1 MKLKFHMW
9 AGMFLSLLMFAGC
22 TVPDTQPVINGVLE
36 WKKME
41 DAELEKHRQ
50 LAAVAK
56 FSEDP
61 VANAEAKGAYR
72 ALIDSH
78 GNAADAFAN
87 SLVTWAQRVGQFDE
101 AYANRTLDQM
111 IQIYLELKE
120 LNK

>member
-1 MKLKFHMW
+1 MKLKKW
-9 AGMFLSLLMFAGC
+9 AGLVLITLLFTSCM
-22 TVPDTQPVINGVLE
+22 TLPDTQPVIDGVLE

-41 DAELEKHRQ
+41 DAELQKHRD

-61 VANAEAKGAYR
+61 VLNAEHKGSYR

-78 GNAADAFAN
+78 ANAADAFAN
-87 SLVTWAQRVGQFDE
+87 ALVTWAQRVGQFDE

-111 IQIYLELKE
+111 IQIYLELKD
-120 LNK
+120 K